1 MIPFNYNIK
10 TLEDVQNEFKFLDV
24 KEFLNKADVIKLAE
38 KEFKELK
45 ADEEYYSGR
54 KISKA
59 RLVIMKEVATA
70 KGLYKFLWAVENTTD
85 VMLKWG
91 WNQTDIVKLMDKA
104 KKAGYNPYDDTRNG
118 VGEYIESLPGY
129 GYSMKTIK
137 NKTFRAYDP
146 WGNKQ

>member
-10 TLEDVQNEFKFLDV
+10 TLEDVQKEFSFFDV

-59 RLVIMKEVATA
+59 RLAIIKEVATS
-70 KGLYKFLWAVENTTD
+70 KGLYRFLWAVENTTD
-85 VMLKWG
+85 CMLKWG
-91 WNQTDIVKLMDKA
+91 WKATDIVTLIDKA
-104 KKAGYNPYDDTRNG
+104 KKAGFNPYDETDDN
-118 VGEYIESLPGY
+118 VGHYIESIPGY

-137 NKTFRAYDP
+137 DKTFHVYVGPR
-146 WGNKQ
+146 